1 MYVDR
6 YTCTYADAYAGVYA
20 DIYAGRKK
28 EEFAVSTQQKLLF
41 CFRTLATNTMLSIIT
56 TDTNKFSTKMTGK
69 HCSGFSTYTTQTK

>member
-28 EEFAVSTQQKLLF
+28 EEFAVSTQ
-41 CFRTLATNTMLSIIT
+41 
-56 TDTNKFSTKMTGK
+56 
-69 HCSGFSTYTTQTK
+69 